1 MPAKAHPSLGV
12 AAEHGACIGAT
23 PMVHKNAHTPAPLGP
38 TGNNHKT
45 SGKRSCVDSSLESV
59 SSDQSQ
65 MAELAKGS
73 HDIKLAHIELKHW
86 KMEHKASEHTLII
99 KKEMQ
104 QQELASK
111 ERMMQ
116 LKIEL
121 ARTKGSHD
129 CSTNMYANMDFSHDP
144 FAFGTG
150 AMSTVPSVGCQ
161 WTLPKPLSS

>member
-1 MPAKAHPSLGV
+1 
-12 AAEHGACIGAT
+12 
-23 PMVHKNAHTPAPLGP
+23 MVHKNVCTPAPLGP

-59 SSDQSQ
+59 SSNQSQ

-86 KMEHKASEHTLII
+86 KMEHKALEHTLII

-111 ERMMQ
+111 EWMMQ
-116 LKIEL
+116 LEIEL
-121 ARTKGSHD
+121 ARTKGLHD

-161 WTLPKPLSS
+161 WTLPEPLSL